1 MSMGIGS
8 EQSPERRLTST
19 VSHTYSFNSLF
30 QASSFCPHISTKVA
44 KQFDVSHC
52 FSPNRFPLLRPISI
66 LTRFVLT
73 TTDPASTEKIGSC
86 PEMSREDVAA
96 AIDHAAVAF
105 KKFKLMS
112 GRERARLLRRWYDLM
127 VENASDITTLLT
139 WENGKPTPDAKREAY
154 FAADFLEWFSEEA
167 PRMYGDHIPT
177 SIAGNRVITIR
188 QPIGVCGLITPW
200 NFPAAM
206 ITRKAGPAIAA
217 GCTVVVKAPGETP
230 FTSLALAE
238 LSRRAGIPDGV
249 FNVVTCLDNTPSV
262 GQELCENPV
271 VKKISFTG
279 STAVGRLL
287 MQQCA
292 PTLKKLSFELGGN
305 APFIIFDDADIEK
318 AVDGA
323 ISSKFR
329 CCGQTCICA
338 NRIYVQK
345 GIYQQF
351 AESFAKKVR
360 EFKVGSGYEEG
371 VTHGPL
377 IHGRAVDKV
386 HEHVEDARAKGATVI
401 VGGKRDEHL
410 GPNFYGL
417 TVITGMHKD
426 MKLHQEE
433 TFGPVAGLFEF
444 DTEQNVIELANS
456 SEVGLAAYFY
466 SRDVNRIWR
475 VAEALEVGMVG
486 INAPLVSDVVS
497 P

>member
-1 MSMGIGS
+1 
-8 EQSPERRLTST
+8 
-19 VSHTYSFNSLF
+19 
-30 QASSFCPHISTKVA
+30 
-44 KQFDVSHC
+44 
-52 FSPNRFPLLRPISI
+52 
-66 LTRFVLT
+66 
-73 TTDPASTEKIGSC
+73 
-86 PEMSREDVAA
+86 MSREDVAV
-96 AIDHAAVAF
+96 AIDHAAAAF
-105 KKFKLMS
+105 KKFKLTVP
-112 GRERARLLRRWYDLM
+112 RERARLLRRWYDLM
-127 VENASDITTLLT
+127 IENASDLATLIT
-139 WENGKPTPDAKREAY
+139 WENGKPAADAKREVFY
-154 FAADFLEWFSEEA
+154 AADFLEWFSEEA
-167 PRMYGDHIPT
+167 PRTYGDHIPA

-230 FTSLALAE
+230 FTPLALAE
-238 LSRRAGIPDGV
+238 LSRRAGFPDGV
-249 FNVVTCLDNTPSV
+249 FNIVTCLETTPSV
-262 GQELCENPV
+262 GLELCENPV
-271 VKKISFTG
+271 IKKISFTG
-279 STAVGRLL
+279 STAVGKLL

-305 APFIIFDDADIEK
+305 APFIVFDDADVEK

-323 ISSKFR
+323 IISKFR
-329 CCGQTCICA
+329 ASGQTCVCA

-351 AESFAKKVR
+351 AEKFASKVT

-377 IHGRAVDKV
+377 IHGRAVGKV
-386 HEHVEDARAKGATVI
+386 HEHVEDARGKGATV
-401 VGGKRDEHL
+401 VLGGKHHENL
-410 GPNFYGL
+410 GPNFYHP

-444 DTEQNVIELANS
+444 DTEEDVVELANS
-456 SEVGLAAYFY
+456 SEVGLAGYFY

-486 INAPLVSDVVS
+486 INAGFVSDVVS